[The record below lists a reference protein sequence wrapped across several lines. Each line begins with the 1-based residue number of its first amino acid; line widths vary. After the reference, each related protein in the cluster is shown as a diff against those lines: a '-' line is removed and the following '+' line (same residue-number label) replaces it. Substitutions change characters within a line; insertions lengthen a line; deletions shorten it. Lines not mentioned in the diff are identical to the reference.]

1 MLPSHILCA
10 NIVSYLSPVTTRV
23 CKDLVSSD
31 GPDCNP
37 FRSLIPLTRAHPLL
51 QHIIVAA
58 SAAHMSNLIRMGLP
72 YPDGGFIPAN
82 RDAAS
87 TRALNDALV
96 SKHTALKLMST
107 AIQNLDTINGDVVLA
122 ASLFFINVELIESG
136 KHGWRAHLEG
146 AAKIMSFLQL
156 TKAWDSSLRDYLLS
170 DCFM

>member
-1 MLPSHILCA
+1 
-10 NIVSYLSPVTTRV
+10 
-23 CKDLVSSD
+23 
-31 GPDCNP
+31 
-37 FRSLIPLTRAHPLL
+37 
-51 QHIIVAA
+51 
-58 SAAHMSNLIRMGLP
+58 MGLP

-96 SKHTALKLMST
+96 SKHTALKLMSE

>member
-1 MLPSHILCA
+1 MFASDLL
-10 NIVSYLSPVTTRV
+10 VTTRL
-23 CKDLVSSD
+23 CKDLVSND
-31 GPDCNP
+31 GPEINP

-58 SAAHMSNLIRMGLP
+58 SAAHMSNLISMGLP
-72 YPDGGFIPAN
+72 CPDEKGFIPSN
-82 RDAAS
+82 QDAAS
-87 TRALNDALV
+87 KKALNDALV
-96 SKHTALKLMST
+96 AKHTALKLMSA
-107 AIQNLDTINGDVVLA
+107 AIQNLDTMNGDVVLA

-146 AAKIMSFLQL
+146 ASKIMSFLQL